1 MTEKIHYQTK
11 DIQTHSG
18 KSESTK
24 EDYLKTS
31 ENFLV
36 KNLDNEGIA
45 RTAGNIC
52 KALKSYSINV
62 RPATYRK
69 MQCSLEYHQY
79 SNKFYK
85 AAQQIR
91 DTQRHGHGEISGK
104 KQKICK
110 SVKESEHIKLLQAAL
125 LKGDEQVISAL
136 TIAYYLGLRPAEMP
150 RVGVLQEDEDGLS
163 LHIIGAKKKED
174 GSRSM
179 DKEIHLNIENNAKY
193 ALISSI
199 NTLSGIDTKNV
210 NALKRRVSRISKKVF
225 PSRKHPPT
233 LYSYRHQL
241 GSDLKGSKDS
251 KGLKAL
257 TRKQAAAVMGHQ
269 SQASL
274 SQYGHANNASMLKR
288 DLPTASEST
297 VEQVLEN
304 SEETNYKK
312 VKLSA
317 EYGISSEPVNVKQE
331 QDGSDTTPSK
341 GSMAAFILE
350 KLAEEESISK
360 NSRHEQSNNDNDDFS
375 V

>member
-1 MTEKIHYQTK
+1 MTEKTHYQTK

-24 EDYLKTS
+24 DEYLKIA
-31 ENFLV
+31 ENFLIRE
-36 KNLDNEGIA
+36 LDKKYIA
-45 RTAGNIC
+45 RTPGNIC

-62 RPATYRK
+62 RPNTYRK

-85 AAQQIR
+85 SAQQIR
-91 DTQRHGHGEISGK
+91 DTKRYGHGEASGK
-104 KQKICK
+104 KQKSCK
-110 SVKESEHIKLLQAAL
+110 SVKESEHIKLLKAAL
-125 LKGDEQVISAL
+125 LKDDKQAVSAL
-136 TIAYYLGLRPAEMP
+136 TIAYYLGLRPVEMP
-150 RVGVLQEDEDGLS
+150 RISILREDGDGLL
-163 LHIIGAKKKED
+163 LHITGAKKKED
-174 GSRSM
+174 GSRGM
-179 DKEIHLNIENNAKY
+179 DKEIHLNVENNAKY
-193 ALISSI
+193 ALLSSI
-199 NTLSGIDTKNV
+199 TTLAGIDTKSV
-210 NALKRRVSRISKKVF
+210 NALKRRVSRLSKKVF

-304 SEETNYKK
+304 SEETNYKTA
-312 VKLSA
+312 KLKA
-317 EYGISSEPVNVKQE
+317 EYDISSEPVNVE
-331 QDGSDTTPSK
+331 QGQAGSDATPSK
-341 GSMAAFILE
+341 GSMVAFIQK
-350 KLAEEESISK
+350 KLAEEKITART
-360 NSRHEQSNNDNDDFS
+360 SRHDNTNTI
-375 V
+375 VQK